1 MSSAYRLCFIATAI
15 LMGNCAL
22 PHLVGQNPP
31 ADLPPHCSAY
41 ATVPLPEEAEKNPIP
56 KTFPVCTSY
65 RSYRGI
71 GRPIDYSRARACA
84 WQERQAQQANLAQN
98 PEEPTAWI
106 VGGSLIL
113 ADIYFNGAGVTRNMP
128 LAMRFACES
137 EEGMAELALPDIA
150 KLNEPPRVN
159 TPFEFCH
166 YAAST
171 MTMNFCTSYASEVE
185 DDRRGRF
192 YASLKSSMAQPQQV
206 AFEKLLDAKKAY
218 INEHASEVDQGGTI
232 RGMRTMGSQDILES
246 LFHMELVHFERKRW
260 PIVSENQIVAADT
273 LLVGE
278 FNKKLLQLRGK
289 SKDEIEEG
297 GVTADHLAKVEE
309 SWEKYRDA
317 WAVFASLRY
326 ASEASAIRAQ
336 ITLDRYR
343 LVKTIN

>member
-1 MSSAYRLCFIATAI
+1 
-15 LMGNCAL
+15 MGNCAL
-22 PHLVGQNPP
+22 PHLVGQIPP
-31 ADLPPHCSAY
+31 ADLPQHCSAY
-41 ATVPLPEEAEKNPIP
+41 STVPLPEEAGKSPIP

-71 GRPIDYSRARACA
+71 GRPTDYSRARACA

-106 VGGSLIL
+106 VGGSLVL
-113 ADIYFNGAGVTRNMP
+113 ADIYFNGAGVTRNIP
-128 LAMRFACES
+128 LALRFACES
-137 EEGMAELALPDIA
+137 EEGMAELALSDIA
-150 KLNEPPRVN
+150 KLNEPHRVD

-171 MTMNFCTSYASEVE
+171 MTMNFCTSYASEIE

-192 YASLKSSMAQPQQV
+192 YASLKTSMTQPQQV

-218 INEHASEVDQGGTI
+218 ISEHASEVDQGGTI

-260 PIVSENQIVAADT
+260 PVISENQIVTADS
-273 LLVGE
+273 LLVSE

-289 SKDEIEEG
+289 SKDELEEG

-326 ASEASAIRAQ
+326 PSEASAIRAQ